1 MSIRN
6 LVNIGAWKLIV
17 ENIFIVLNKNQ
28 SFDRSSNI
36 YTDRIML
43 NLR

>member
-6 LVNIGAWKLIV
+6 LVNIGNRKLIV
-17 ENIFIVLNKNQ
+17 ENIFIVSNKNL

-36 YTDRIML
+36 YSDRIVL
-43 NLR
+43 NFR